1 MGYPMSHP
9 RPPRLCL
16 VLTLVSVA
24 VAFAG
29 HARAETPRTAAAYK
43 NWSVSSVAVTGVDK
57 DTASDVKK
65 GLALAL
71 TSGFLGRTSPVFFPQ
86 TLDEDLRRVKL
97 YFARRG
103 YPYARV
109 SPRFDPKPA
118 KQSVGIT
125 FVIDRGPPVRIASTA
140 LSGVPED
147 LAHDA
152 AKAVTIEP
160 DSVLVDSEVE
170 KSAATLTKLLQNNG
184 YARASVKPRIAWQDT
199 TRVDVVF
206 EAEPGMLNY
215 FGDIFISGADNDL
228 LPLVKKTVVA
238 RRGDRFDPKALK
250 DSEENLRVL
259 GLFRQI
265 RLDLQDAADDTL
277 DVAADLSMREP
288 RTVETGVRYW
298 SDEKLDAAFQWTH
311 RNLFKKGR
319 GGSLTASASSYLQRL
334 EFTAWW
340 PAVIVARDRLMTTL
354 GSRRENEDS
363 YEQTTT
369 GVDLALVYDR
379 SYQTRVRWEAAISN
393 VAVTSKTEEPDV
405 ITGQDG
411 LLAALGWVWENDRTN
426 DPIVPTRGGLTRI
439 SIEWAPASSLTDY
452 HYLLVEPEI
461 SAYLG
466 IPRTRGGVFAT
477 RVCIGLGDPLGN
489 SADLLPGK
497 RFYSG
502 GSNSMR
508 GFQRRKL
515 GPLDADGAPL
525 GGEAKLEGSLELRY
539 PVFRKIQGTTFVDAG
554 QVWPTLD
561 EVVLD
566 DVEFAVGQGMWF
578 TTPIGPIRGDLA
590 YRLTYYETSQPRWVF
605 HFSVGPAF

>member
-1 MGYPMSHP
+1 MSHP

-16 VLTLVSVA
+16 VLALVWVA
-24 VAFAG
+24 AAFAG
-29 HARAETPRTAAAYK
+29 HARAESPRSAAAYK

-71 TSGFLGRTSPVFFPQ
+71 TSGFLGRTSPAFFPQ
-86 TLDEDLRRVKL
+86 TLDEDVKRVKL

-125 FVIDRGPPVRIASTA
+125 FVIDRGPPVRIASTE
-140 LSGVPED
+140 LSGMPEG
-147 LAHDA
+147 LTHDA
-152 AKAVTIEP
+152 AEAVTVKP
-160 DSVLVDSEVE
+160 DSVLVDREVE
-170 KSAATLTKLLQNNG
+170 ETAASLTKLLQNSG
-184 YARASVKPRIAWQDT
+184 YARAAVTPRIAWQDT

-206 EAEPGMLNY
+206 EAAPGTLNY
-215 FGDIFISGADNDL
+215 FGDIVVSGADDDL
-228 LPLVKKTVVA
+228 VPLVKKTVVV
-238 RRGDRFDPKALK
+238 RRGERFDPKALK

-288 RTVETGVRYW
+288 RTIETGVRYW

-319 GGSLTASASSYLQRL
+319 GGSLTLSASSYLQKA

-354 GSRRENEDS
+354 GSRREDEDS

-369 GVDLALVYDR
+369 GVNLALVYDR
-379 SYQTRVRWEAAISN
+379 SYQTRVRWEATLSN
-393 VAVTSKTEEPDV
+393 VSVTSKTEEPDV

-411 LLAALGWVWENDRTN
+411 ILAAVGWGWENDRTN
-426 DPIVPTRGGLTRI
+426 DPIVPTRGTLTRV
-439 SIEWAPASSLTDY
+439 SIEWAPASRTDGLSLPAGRARALHVPRYPRNAPGRARDATVRR
-452 HYLLVEPEI
+452 HRRSAGAIPLTCSPE
-461 SAYLG
+461 SG
-466 IPRTRGGVFAT
+466 SIPEAAIR
-477 RVCIGLGDPLGN
+477 C
-489 SADLLPGK
+489 ADSKDG
-497 RFYSG
+497 
-502 GSNSMR
+502 
-508 GFQRRKL
+508 KL

-539 PVFRKIQGTTFVDAG
+539 PVFRKIHGTTFVDAG

-561 EVVLD
+561 EVALD
-566 DVEFAVGQGMWF
+566 DVEFAVGQGVWF